1 MNEWVTEKPD
11 FKEECLVIAATAL
24 HRGWFD
30 YSLFQVKNI
39 ETEEGWYIGLL
50 NGQGEEWGDIE
61 DFVADKYFV
70 MPLLK

>member
-11 FKEECLVIAATAL
+11 FKEECLVIAASRIGDEWEYVTYQIKIVTWGEGEYF
-24 HRGWFD
+24 GW
-30 YSLFQVKNI
+30 
-39 ETEEGWYIGLL
+39 L
-50 NGQGEEWGDIE
+50 NGEGVEFGDLE